1 MLIPPINGSHA
12 PSSEVCCHCL
22 PSCLLWVLL
31 LDLFLQAYEIP
42 LSNKPLVSLP
52 LSLGSFFGLEAG
64 QLRGLQAFGVQPNN
78 WQTSCKAE
86 ETLMSAKMLGN
97 KNGEGKVVGV
107 TPPTSIWDPVAADHH
122 KRCLSLI
129 LMVHY

>member
-1 MLIPPINGSHA
+1 MLP
-12 PSSEVCCHCL
+12 L
-22 PSCLLWVLL
+22 PSFLPPLGVAPGP
-31 LDLFLQAYEIP
+31 FLQAYEIP

-78 WQTSCKAE
+78 WQTSWEAE

-97 KNGEGKVVGV
+97 EDKEQKIAGV
-107 TPPTSIWDPVAADHH
+107 TLRRPFTNV
-122 KRCLSLI
+122 
-129 LMVHY
+129 